1 MQPAHVSKP
10 SRDYAIWGLC
20 ILLGIAGAVGRIVPV
35 MDNFAPI
42 GALALFA
49 GAMLIR
55 FRYAWLVP
63 VFALLFGDVLVSLV
77 KGYPLW
83 TQSAGFALQRI
94 FDLAAFVL
102 ITWVGYRYLSRT
114 RTALRVG
121 TFALASS
128 FIFFLLSN
136 FGVWFICQLQP
147 EAGLSYPPTLGGLID
162 CYILGLPFY
171 RGTLL
176 GDLFYSGIF
185 FGLAALASRQARALS
200 TSHD

>member
-1 MQPAHVSKP
+1 MKPAHASN
-10 SRDYAIWGLC
+10 SSSGNAIWGLC

-63 VFALLFGDVLVSLV
+63 VFGLLVGDLLVSLI

-83 TQSAGFALQRI
+83 TQSAGFAIQRI
-94 FDLAAFVL
+94 FDLGAFVL
-102 ITWVGYRYLSRT
+102 ITWGGYRYLGKT
-114 RTALRVG
+114 RAALRVG
-121 TFALASS
+121 AFALGSS
-128 FIFFLLSN
+128 AIFFLLSN
-136 FGVWFICQLQP
+136 FGVWAISQFQP
-147 EAGLSYPPTLGGLID
+147 EAGLSYPPTLAGLID
-162 CYILGLPFY
+162 CYTLGLPFY

-185 FGLAALASRQARALS
+185 FGLAALANRQGRALS